1 MPQAAHTGD
10 LMKHLIPLFLISV
23 GAGVTGLSQE
33 KEKVLP
39 DPTPRKAEILARF
52 AEEFVALTPGM
63 GKFPASFMMGSHA
76 KADEQPPHEVTFRYP
91 FAVAKYEVTQEL
103 YHVVMGKNPS
113 KWKGLRNAV
122 EVVSWAEAV
131 DFCEKTTQ
139 ELRALKLLKEKE
151 TVRLPSEAEW
161 EYACRAGTTSK
172 WSHGDA
178 LEELGKFCW
187 YKANSKGFDPPVGEK
202 LANPWGLYDMHGY
215 NWEWV
220 ADDWQPDYKDAPTDG
235 SARRVAGAKDR
246 VIRGGS
252 WNDSADAARSSARH
266 HVPADT
272 RNDKIGFRCA
282 KIMQ

>member
-1 MPQAAHTGD
+1 MQRLIVAFVFVGTGFTA
-10 LMKHLIPLFLISV
+10 M
-23 GAGVTGLSQE
+23 SQE
-33 KEKVLP
+33 KEKKLP
-39 DPTPRKAEILARF
+39 DPTPRRAEILKRF
-52 AEEFVALTPGM
+52 AAEFVELTPGK
-63 GKFPASFMMGSHA
+63 GRFPASFVMGSSA
-76 KADEQPPHEVTFRYP
+76 KADEQPAHKVTFDYR

-122 EVVSWAEAV
+122 EVVSWAEANE
-131 DFCEKTTQ
+131 FCEKATQ
-139 ELRALKLLKEKE
+139 ALHDAKLLTGKERI
-151 TVRLPSEAEW
+151 RLASEAEW
-161 EYACRAGTTSK
+161 EYACRAGTTTG
-172 WSHGDA
+172 WSHGDV
-178 LEELGKFCW
+178 LEELGKYCW

-202 LANPWGLYDMHGY
+202 APNPWGLYDMHGY

-220 ADDWQPDYKDAPTDG
+220 ADDWQPGYQDALADG

-272 RNDKIGFRCA
+272 RNDKIGFRCVRA
-282 KIMQ
+282 GQ